1 MEIETRRLADLKP
14 ADYNPRKKLKPGDP
28 EYEKIARSIE
38 EFGYCDPIIINRD
51 GTIIGGHQRTQVLL
65 DMGAETADCVVVDLD
80 PDKEKA
86 LNIALNK
93 ITGSW
98 DEAKLADLI
107 GSLDLEGYDLTK
119 TGYSEPELKSILA
132 QVTVTPDDFGQDFS
146 LPNRQHVLAH
156 TMNVTLHKQQ
166 IALIRGGA
174 CAGRKRGPRRNLRE
188 HRQERKRPQQGGAG
202 MAQTEHKLV
211 RERRPLTSIHPAD
224 YNPRKEL
231 KPGDPEFQNIQRS
244 LKEFGYVDP
253 IIINKDG
260 TIIGGHQRAS
270 VLKSLGYTEADCIV
284 VDLGKQDEKAL
295 NIALNKIGGQWDM
308 SLLRDALQDLTLSP
322 VDVNATGYSDDELSV
337 ILGDVMLEKQHE
349 ESPIDRMTFTFSLEQ
364 YADLQQAL
372 QIIGAKYKPDQME
385 TFGNTNKTGNRIYMV
400 VKEWVEQKKSK
411 SG

>member
-1 MEIETRRLADLKP
+1 
-14 ADYNPRKKLKPGDP
+14 
-28 EYEKIARSIE
+28 
-38 EFGYCDPIIINRD
+38 
-51 GTIIGGHQRTQVLL
+51 
-65 DMGAETADCVVVDLD
+65 
-80 PDKEKA
+80 
-86 LNIALNK
+86 
-93 ITGSW
+93 
-98 DEAKLADLI
+98 
-107 GSLDLEGYDLTK
+107 
-119 TGYSEPELKSILA
+119 
-132 QVTVTPDDFGQDFS
+132 
-146 LPNRQHVLAH
+146 
-156 TMNVTLHKQQ
+156 
-166 IALIRGGA
+166 
-174 CAGRKRGPRRNLRE
+174 
-188 HRQERKRPQQGGAG
+188 
-202 MAQTEHKLV
+202 MAQTENTPV
-211 RERRPLTSIHPAD
+211 RGRRPLTSIHPAE
-224 YNPRKEL
+224 YSPRKEP

-400 VKEWVEQKKSK
+400 VKEWAEQKKSR

>member
-14 ADYNPRKKLKPGDP
+14 ADYNPRKKLEPGDP

-38 EFGYCDPIIINRD
+38 TFGYCDPIIINRD
-51 GTIIGGHQRTQVLL
+51 GTIIGGHQR
-65 DMGAETADCVVVDLD
+65 
-80 PDKEKA
+80 
-86 LNIALNK
+86 
-93 ITGSW
+93 
-98 DEAKLADLI
+98 
-107 GSLDLEGYDLTK
+107 
-119 TGYSEPELKSILA
+119 
-132 QVTVTPDDFGQDFS
+132 
-146 LPNRQHVLAH
+146 
-156 TMNVTLHKQQ
+156 
-166 IALIRGGA
+166 
-174 CAGRKRGPRRNLRE
+174 
-188 HRQERKRPQQGGAG
+188 
-202 MAQTEHKLV
+202 
-211 RERRPLTSIHPAD
+211 
-224 YNPRKEL
+224 
-231 KPGDPEFQNIQRS
+231 
-244 LKEFGYVDP
+244 
-253 IIINKDG
+253 
-260 TIIGGHQRAS
+260 AS
-270 VLKSLGYTEADCIV
+270 VLKFLGYTEADCIV
-284 VDLGKQDEKAL
+284 VDLKKQDEKAL